1 MIPGCFRVG
10 RTNLGR
16 CVEAVLLPFLA
27 GEEDG
32 GDAAGAPIFATGA
45 LTGGIVATGALVGEF
60 VPTGA
65 FTGVFVPTG
74 ALTGGKVA
82 LGAFTDPVV
91 AVVALTG
98 GIVATAPFGIEGEA
112 GGFEFGL

>member
-1 MIPGCFRVG
+1 MRSLVRAIMPGCFRVG

-32 GDAAGAPIFATGA
+32 GDAAGAPIFAKGA
-45 LTGGIVATGALVGEF
+45 LTRGIVATGALTGE
-60 VPTGA
+60 V
-65 FTGVFVPTG
+65 VPTG

-82 LGAFTDPVV
+82 VGAFTDPVV
-91 AVVALTG
+91 AFGALTG
-98 GIVATAPFGIEGEA
+98 GIEATAAFGIEGVA
-112 GGFEFGL
+112 GCCAFGL